1 LVFRQTAV
9 GSHYKNKTM
18 NRILTFIFISTT
30 IFSGTKIVAQSDHL
44 EPANSIFTILD
55 YQFEYYSQV
64 RNILF
69 KDLDDNPVFRFFVMP
84 SFSPENVLNIGMNH
98 DTKKHF
104 ISYHVGNEN
113 IWYSENKEKIK
124 VIKRKKEISQESV
137 ELIKELYKIAISK
150 AKYIEKEHI
159 GADGKTYYTIK
170 KDGETYYFSINDQ
183 GQKTGITWSP
193 TEGTLMA
200 ELVLI
205 GNELIKMTEEKESLV
220 SINQELKIRIENL
233 IKKIK

>member
-1 LVFRQTAV
+1 
-9 GSHYKNKTM
+9 M
-18 NRILTFIFISTT
+18 NRILTLIFILTT
-30 IFSGTKIVAQSDHL
+30 IFSGMKIVAQSDHL
-44 EPANSIFTILD
+44 EPANSVFTILD

-69 KDLDDNPVFRFFVMP
+69 KDLDDNPEFRFLVMP

-104 ISYHVGNEN
+104 ISYHIVNEN

-159 GADGKTYYTIK
+159 GVDGKTCYTIK

-220 SINQELKIRIENL
+220 SINQDLKIRIENL

>member
-1 LVFRQTAV
+1 MKRVLALIF
-9 GSHYKNKTM
+9 
-18 NRILTFIFISTT
+18 ILTITFST
-30 IFSGTKIVAQSDHL
+30 IKIVAQSDHL
-44 EPANSIFTILD
+44 EPANSIFNIMD

-69 KDLDDNPVFRFFVMP
+69 KDLDDNPEFRFLVMP
-84 SFSPENVLNIGMNH
+84 SFSPEKVLNIGLNH
-98 DTKKHF
+98 ETKKYF
-104 ISYHVGNEN
+104 ISYHIGNKS

-150 AKYIEKEHI
+150 TKYIEKDYF
-159 GADGKTYYTIK
+159 GFDGV
-170 KDGETYYFSINDQ
+170 TYYFSINDH

-193 TEGTLMA
+193 TEGTIMA

-205 GNELIKMTEEKESLV
+205 GNEIIKMTEEKESLV
-220 SINQELKIRIENL
+220 SINQDLKIRIENL

>member
-1 LVFRQTAV
+1 M
-9 GSHYKNKTM
+9 K
-18 NRILTFIFISTT
+18 RILSLIFILT
-30 IFSGTKIVAQSDHL
+30 ILFSGTKIVAQSDHL
-44 EPANSIFTILD
+44 EPANSVFTILD

-69 KDLDDNPVFRFFVMP
+69 KDLDDNPEFRSLVMP
-84 SFSPENVLNIGMNH
+84 SFSPENVLNIGLNH
-98 DTKKHF
+98 DTKKYF
-104 ISYHVGNEN
+104 VSYHIGNES

-150 AKYIEKEHI
+150 TKYIEKDYIEL
-159 GADGKTYYTIK
+159 
-170 KDGETYYFSINDQ
+170 DGETYYFSINDH

-193 TEGTLMA
+193 TKGTIMA

-205 GNELIKMTEEKESLV
+205 GNELIKMTEEKKSLV
-220 SINQELKIRIENL
+220 SINQDLKIRIENL

>member
-1 LVFRQTAV
+1 
-9 GSHYKNKTM
+9 M
-18 NRILTFIFISTT
+18 NEVLKLIFILIIT
-30 IFSGTKIVAQSDHL
+30 FSGNQIIAQSDSDHL
-44 EPANSIFTILD
+44 EPANSVFTILD

-69 KDLDDNPVFRFFVMP
+69 KDLDDNPEFRFLVMP
-84 SFSPENVLNIGMNH
+84 SFSPENVLNIGLNH
-98 DTKKHF
+98 ETKKYY
-104 ISYHVGNEN
+104 ISYHIGDKS

-124 VIKRKKEISQESV
+124 VIKRKKEISKESV

-150 AKYIEKEHI
+150 TKYVEKDYI
-159 GADGKTYYTIK
+159 GFDGV
-170 KDGETYYFSINDQ
+170 TYYFSINDH

-193 TEGTLMA
+193 TEGTIMA

-205 GNELIKMTEEKESLV
+205 GNEFIKMTEETDSIV
-220 SINQELKIRIENL
+220 SINQDLKIRIENL